1 MSGGWW
7 SLMTILGPIVL
18 AVAIAWAILNN
29 RRSKAAEDRTEA
41 ATRQMYAEQN
51 ADDKAKE
58 VR

>member
-29 RRSKAAEDRTEA
+29 RRSKAADERTEA

>member
-29 RRSKAAEDRTEA
+29 RRSKSAEDRTEA